1 MVTGVKRASRARHA
15 ALLAALALACL
26 LPFAGKAFHIDDPMY
41 IWAGEQVLADP
52 ADFYGFDVNW
62 HGFFEP
68 NYIANKNPPLIG
80 FWLAGVSLLGGWSE
94 PALHVG
100 MLLPLGLLLLSVYGL
115 AARLTA
121 SPLGAALALL
131 ALPGLLVSATT
142 VMPDVLML
150 SLWCSASWLW
160 MRGVDDARAG
170 PLVAAGVLMGLAP
183 LAKYFGVALI
193 PLLVAWALARRAPL
207 RLWLPPLALP
217 VAIVG
222 AYEFYMRARYGF
234 SPLLDVAGYALNYA
248 PGRERYAPLA
258 RTIVGLTFLGGC
270 TLPVLFAA
278 PWIWARR
285 TCIAIGVSLVAA
297 TALAPALGQLGRLQ
311 LVGSDGPRWDLAL
324 HVAVFG
330 VAGLHLLALGVRDL
344 WLRRDADALL
354 LALWLG
360 GTWFFAS
367 FTNWTTTSRSLLPAA
382 PAAALLLVRALE
394 ARDATRPL
402 ERRAALA
409 VPLALG
415 LLAGL
420 VVAQGDAG
428 LANSARRA
436 ARELVQAHGDG
447 SRVVFQGAWGFQL
460 YMQQLGAERLRIDG
474 MQLLPGDLVITPG
487 TNTNLVALPGSA
499 LEPVAI
505 AEFPAG
511 RFATTLSKERGA
523 GFYAS
528 LWGPL
533 PFVFGPVP
541 AERYRVERVV
551 EPLRLQLRPSP
562 ASAPRR

>member
-1 MVTGVKRASRARHA
+1 MRSLSGGPAR
-15 ALLAALALACL
+15 
-26 LPFAGKAFHIDDPMY
+26 
-41 IWAGEQVLADP
+41 
-52 ADFYGFDVNW
+52 
-62 HGFFEP
+62 
-68 NYIANKNPPLIG
+68 
-80 FWLAGVSLLGGWSE
+80 
-94 PALHVG
+94 VG
-100 MLLPLGLLLLSVYGL
+100 
-115 AARLTA
+115 
-121 SPLGAALALL
+121 
-131 ALPGLLVSATT
+131 
-142 VMPDVLML
+142 
-150 SLWCSASWLW
+150 
-160 MRGVDDARAG
+160 
-170 PLVAAGVLMGLAP
+170 
-183 LAKYFGVALI
+183 
-193 PLLVAWALARRAPL
+193 
-207 RLWLPPLALP
+207 PPLALP

-234 SPLLDVAGYALNYA
+234 SPLLDVAGYALSYA

-311 LVGSDGPRWDLAL
+311 LVGSDGPHWDLAL

-409 VPLALG
+409 VPLVLG

>member
-1 MVTGVKRASRARHA
+1 MTGVKRASRVRHA
-15 ALLAALALACL
+15 ALLAALALGCL

-94 PALHVG
+94 PALHLG
-100 MLLPLGLLLLSVYGL
+100 MLLPLGLLLLAVYGL

-131 ALPGLLVSATT
+131 ALPVLLVSATT

-150 SLWCSASWLW
+150 SLWCAACWLW

-170 PLVAAGVLMGLAP
+170 PLLAAGLLMGLAP

-217 VAIVG
+217 VAMIG
-222 AYEFYMRARYGF
+222 AYEFYMRSRYGF
-234 SPLLDVAGYALNYA
+234 SPLLDVAGYALGYA
-248 PGRERYAPLA
+248 PGRARYTPFA
-258 RTIVGLTFLGGC
+258 RTIVGLAFLGGC

-285 TCIAIGVSLVAA
+285 TCIAIGVSLVVA
-297 TALAPALGQLGRLQ
+297 TALVPALGQLGRLP
-311 LVGSDGPRWDLAL
+311 LVDSDGPRWDLAL
-324 HVAVFG
+324 QLAVFG
-330 VAGLHLLALGVRDL
+330 VAGLHLLALGARDL

-367 FTNWTTTSRSLLPAA
+367 FTNWTTTARSLLPAA
-382 PAAALLLVRALE
+382 PAAALLVVRALE
-394 ARDATRPL
+394 ARDARPL
-402 ERRAALA
+402 ERRAVLA

-447 SRVVFQGAWGFQL
+447 SRVVFQGAWGFQM

-474 MQLLPGDLVITPG
+474 TQLRPGDVVITPG
-487 TNTNLVALPGSA
+487 TNTNLVALPGGA

-505 AEFPAG
+505 VEFPAG
-511 RFATTLSKERGA
+511 RFATTLSRERGA

-551 EPLRLQLRPSP
+551 APLRLQLRPSP